1 MKSIEGLKLINRIHK
16 DLINSGFNADKLVKD
31 LKKLRPYSIEDED
44 PVMAKVI
51 RLTYEHIEQFGGF
64 FITIPEDIS
73 VDDEEIIESDVDIT
87 ESLEAQVESL
97 EYLFSLIQ
105 DSTNKNNRMDLIEYR
120 SKLMKFAEE
129 NA

>member
-16 DLINSGFNADKLVKD
+16 DLINSGFNAEKLVAD

-51 RLTYEHIEQFGGF
+51 RLTYEHIEQFDGF

-73 VDDEEIIESDVDIT
+73 VEDEEIIESDVDIT
-87 ESLEAQVESL
+87 ESIEAQMESL

-120 SKLMKFAEE
+120 SKLVKFAEE

>member
-16 DLINSGFNADKLVKD
+16 DLISSGFNAEKLVAD

-51 RLTYEHIEQFGGF
+51 RLTYEHIEQFDGF

-73 VDDEEIIESDVDIT
+73 VEDEEIIESDVDIT
-87 ESLEAQVESL
+87 ESKEAQIESL

-120 SKLMKFAEE
+120 SKLVKFAEE